1 MMNGRVQVANF
12 IWHGERV
19 SDEEA
24 WLESSDD
31 ERSRFSGQFA
41 FEGADR
47 RGRSVLARD
56 RLGVNKLFFTLAGGS
71 LQWSNFLLD
80 LRREGIGLDQIWSVP
95 SGHSVHIGE
104 TSEDFE
110 LRKHA
115 SLPYHQGG
123 EAASP
128 EHYARD
134 IRAGLERTFERIAG
148 ALGDR
153 PVFVTMSGGLD
164 STTIASLARQ
174 YLPDVQGVT
183 FSLTDHH
190 DEEDSEDA
198 RFAMRVAEDL
208 DIPIRLVRCTTESI
222 MELLDEVLLYG
233 QDYRDFNVH
242 CGLVNAVLGR
252 EIAATLASTGPEPG
266 NAPVLLTGDTMN
278 ELMAD
283 YSAVDVDG
291 RLFYELPRL
300 DKGRLRRFLVNG
312 LDSGDREV
320 GIFARYGLDTI
331 QPYALCAE
339 LYTALPGS
347 LIAEE
352 DSKQALVKEVMGDRV
367 PEYVLHRPKVR
378 AQAGD
383 AAAGQGILGA
393 FARAGID
400 QAELTSRFARL
411 FDATL
416 DETKQLI
423 RTGFYRFPNR
433 LPGGQTHAGL

>member
-1 MMNGRVQVANF
+1 MTNGRVQVANF
-12 IWHGERV
+12 IWHGDRV
-19 SDEEA
+19 SHQDA

-41 FEGADR
+41 FEGVDR

-71 LQWSNFLLD
+71 LEWSNFLVD
-80 LRREGIGLDQIWSVP
+80 LRREGVGLDQIWSVP

-115 SLPYHQGG
+115 ALTYHQG
-123 EAASP
+123 EAASI
-128 EHYARD
+128 EHHARE
-134 IRAGLERTFERIAG
+134 IRVGLEKTFERIAD

-153 PVFVTMSGGLD
+153 PVYVTMSGGLD

-174 YLPDVQGVT
+174 YLPNVQGVT
-183 FSLTDHH
+183 FSLTDRH
-190 DEEDSEDA
+190 DQEDSEDA
-198 RFAMRVAEDL
+198 RFAVRVAEDL
-208 DIPIRLVRCTTESI
+208 DIPIRLIRCTTDSI
-222 MELLDEVLLYG
+222 MELLDDVLLYG

-242 CGLVNAVLGR
+242 CGLVNAVLGQ
-252 EIAATLASTGPEPG
+252 EIAANLASSGSETRA
-266 NAPVLLTGDTMN
+266 APVLLTGDTMN

-291 RLFYELPRL
+291 RLYYELPRL

-367 PEYVLHRPKVR
+367 PAYVLDRPKVR

-393 FARAGID
+393 FARANID

-411 FDATL
+411 LDATL
-416 DETKQLI
+416 DDTKKLI
-423 RTGFYRFPNR
+423 RTGFYRFPDK
-433 LPGGQTHAGL
+433 LPGGQAHAGL